1 MVPSLEA
8 VDRPTALGE
17 QVYHTLRRH
26 LLDGAIIAGQALQE
40 VPLATRLGVS
50 RTPVREAL
58 ARLANEG
65 LLVSGGRSFVVPALT
80 LADVDDIYEVR
91 LLNEPAAIRRVATR
105 TIDATVR
112 EPIEKALAA
121 AISAHRRGDA
131 LSFREANTRFHGAWL
146 ALVPNA
152 RLVKVIGQYADHVRR
167 ARALTLSDAATRRI
181 VLAGL
186 GRITSALRAGDVDAA
201 ASALQDH
208 LVQARIAFI
217 TAAGLHHDA
226 AASAA
231 A

>member
-1 MVPSLEA
+1 MVALLEA

-17 QVYHTLRRH
+17 QVYETLRKH
-26 LLDGAIIAGQALQE
+26 VLDGAIAAGQALQE

-58 ARLANEG
+58 ARLASEG
-65 LLVSGGRSFVVPALT
+65 LLVSGGRSFIVPALT

-91 LLNEPAAIRRVATR
+91 LLIEPAAIRRVAAR
-105 TIDATVR
+105 TVDTTVR

-121 AISAHRRGDA
+121 AISAHRSSDA
-131 LSFREANTRFHGAWL
+131 MSFREANTRFHGAWL

-167 ARALTLSDAATRRI
+167 ARALTLSDAETRRI

-186 GRITSALRAGDVDAA
+186 DRITVALRVGAGEAA
-201 ASALQDH
+201 ATALHEH
-208 LVQARIAFI
+208 LLQARLAFI
-217 TAAGLHHDA
+217 GAVGLLDGTT
-226 AASAA
+226 SAA